1 VNERIRDVN
10 DAFGFGPSTYE
21 LVCECAHCDC
31 MERLH
36 VPGEVYETVRLTADR
51 YLVAAGHE
59 RDDRIVA
66 GAGPYSVVKV
76 RADARAQALPATG

>member
-10 DAFGFGPSTYE
+10 AAFGLGLSSYE

-31 MERLH
+31 MKRLQI
-36 VPGEVYETVRLTADR
+36 PGEVYETVRVTTDR

-59 RDDRIVA
+59 RDDAVIA
-66 GAGPYSVVKV
+66 GADEYRVITV
-76 RADARAQALPATG
+76 